1 MSYPYGPNMY
11 KCVTFTLEIYYNE
24 IKMKKSLKKIYFY
37 CFINFHNISMLLGIF
52 ETSE

>member
-1 MSYPYGPNMY
+1 MY

-24 IKMKKSLKKIYFY
+24 IKMKKIYFY